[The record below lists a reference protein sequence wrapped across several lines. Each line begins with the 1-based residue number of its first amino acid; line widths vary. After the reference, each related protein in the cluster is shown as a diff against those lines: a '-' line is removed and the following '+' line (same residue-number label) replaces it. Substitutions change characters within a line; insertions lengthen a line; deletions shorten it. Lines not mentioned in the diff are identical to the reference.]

1 LIIHG
6 RSIASRHRA
15 MLLDYG
21 RNRAEYSPVTARLK
35 PNGIGVEII
44 GDCDSVPFA
53 GSPTCGSYRER
64 PFAQ

>member
-1 LIIHG
+1 
-6 RSIASRHRA
+6 
-15 MLLDYG
+15 MLLDHG